1 MWCRV
6 ENRFKSLRGP
16 VELNVRQFDKV
27 MPGHLRNSNASQ
39 PRFTLDFFPSQPKM
53 RCCWLVGLKVR
64 RTRSKVSCMHT
75 DLRTFTC

>member
-39 PRFTLDFFPSQPKM
+39 PRFTLDFPSQPKI
-53 RCCWLVGLKVR
+53 RCCSLVGLKFR
-64 RTRSKVSCMHT
+64 RARSKVSCMHT
-75 DLRTFTC
+75 DVGPFTC